1 MLAEK
6 AGKVY
11 MNPEVFFIAFW
22 TFTIW
27 WQENKNEK

>member
-1 MLAEK
+1 MLAET

-11 MNPEVFFIAFW
+11 RNPEAFFIAFW
-22 TFTIW
+22 TITTM